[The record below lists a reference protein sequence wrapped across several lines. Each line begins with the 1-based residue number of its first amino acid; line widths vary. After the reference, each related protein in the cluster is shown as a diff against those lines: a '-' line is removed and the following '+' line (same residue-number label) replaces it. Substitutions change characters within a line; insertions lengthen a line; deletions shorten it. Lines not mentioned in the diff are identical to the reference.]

1 MSDIDVAAETSGQT
15 DQTTGAKDAKKA
27 DAASLPSFEAAS
39 SSTDG
44 LSSSSRS
51 YQLTMLAATATDQ
64 QIAQLQTQIQQLI
77 QIKQL
82 LQGNNSNI
90 AGTEDY
96 LTGANSKLAALL
108 YGAKALQSSYAEV
121 DAGITVM
128 TEKLNNMLDSLA
140 LLTDGINTLVTQ
152 YGFG

>member
-1 MSDIDVAAETSGQT
+1 
-15 DQTTGAKDAKKA
+15 
-27 DAASLPSFEAAS
+27 
-39 SSTDG
+39 
-44 LSSSSRS
+44 
-51 YQLTMLAATATDQ
+51 MLAATATDQ